1 MSIPFVELFHPSKE
15 VSIFVLNFLS
25 SRKTL
30 IHLVFTEEHFFS
42 CYVRSLSLPYW
53 VLYRDF
59 TLLQLEG
66 CLSQFEQS
74 ELLKGSRRSVP
85 ENSY

>member
-30 IHLVFTEEHFFS
+30 IHLVFTEEHFS
-42 CYVRSLSLPYW
+42 LVTYVPYPSPTGYFNVISLHSSSKDVFLSLNR
-53 VLYRDF
+53 VN
-59 TLLQLEG
+59 
-66 CLSQFEQS
+66 C
-74 ELLKGSRRSVP
+74 
-85 ENSY
+85 